1 MRKLITLS
9 LATTSLLMA
18 GTPVVPSISDVVHEI
33 TPPVGITPKAEPLID
48 VGGVQKY
55 APAMEEDKSGK
66 TTLVTGFKLRGA
78 KHISEAKLQPLIASY
93 TNKELTFGQLQEVAS
108 LITKA
113 YRTQGYFVARAY
125 LPVQTMQGGIVE
137 ISIIEGNFGE
147 FKPNNTS
154 LVKDAKIQGVLD
166 AIKGKDIISTHTLER
181 AMLILNDTPGVKVTQ
196 ADAMPGKTMGT
207 SDFAIKT
214 EATPRYDGYL
224 VGDNYGSRYTGT
236 NRLMGGLNLNSPTGN
251 GDKLSVLGI
260 ISNGSDLKYGRV
272 AYSVPLM
279 SNGLRGELSYA
290 NTHYVLSDRYATL
303 NAYGTART
311 LEGGLTYPVIRT
323 RHESLNLTSSVA
335 IKALQDYQNG
345 TLSSDK
351 AAKVFT
357 LGANHTQEMKLLGL
371 DAKSNEALTLTTGNL
386 HFKDATSQAT
396 DAAGANTQGHYTK
409 LSGYVGG
416 ALAFTQATSL
426 SANLLFQKA
435 LGHKNLD
442 GTEDFLLGGSN
453 GIKVYPISELSAED
467 GIMLNTELFQ
477 ALPNLGVINHKV
489 GLFHDVG
496 TVRMANTTN
505 VTTFQGHTL
514 QDMGLGYYASYQGF
528 FAKAQIAHT
537 LGGYQVTSENPYHT
551 KFLAQL
557 GWSF

>member
-9 LATTSLLMA
+9 LVSTSFLMA
-18 GTPVVPSISDVVHEI
+18 ASPAVPSISDVVREI
-33 TPPVGITPKAEPLID
+33 IPVEGVTPKSEPLIE

-55 APAMEEDKSGK
+55 APAMEEDTSGK
-66 TTLVTGFKLRGA
+66 TTLVRGFKLTGV
-78 KHISEAKLQPLIASY
+78 KHIREAKLQALIASY

-108 LITKA
+108 IITKT
-113 YRTQGYFVARAY
+113 YRETGYFVARAY
-125 LPVQTMQGGIVE
+125 LPVQTMQGGTVE

-147 FKPNNTS
+147 FKLNNTS
-154 LVKDAKIQGVLD
+154 LVKNAKVQGMLD
-166 AIKGKDIISTHTLER
+166 NIKDKDIVSTHTLER
-181 AMLILNDTPGVKVTQ
+181 AMLIINDTPGVKVTQ
-196 ADAMPGKTMGT
+196 ADVMPGKTTGT

-214 EATPRYDGYL
+214 EAAPRYDGYL

-251 GDKLSVLGI
+251 GDKLSVLGM

-290 NTHYVLSDRYATL
+290 NTHYALTDRYAAL
-303 NAYGTART
+303 DAYGTART
-311 LEGGLTYPVIRT
+311 LEGSLTYPVIRT

-335 IKALQDYQNG
+335 LKALQDHQNG
-345 TLSSDK
+345 TISSDK

-357 LGANHTQEMKLLGL
+357 LGANHTQEMTLLGL
-371 DAKSNEALTLTTGNL
+371 PTKTNEALTLTSGNL
-386 HFKDATSQAT
+386 TFKDATSQAT
-396 DAAGANTQGHYTK
+396 DAAGANTQGRYTK
-409 LSGYVGG
+409 ISGTIGG
-416 ALAFTQATSL
+416 SVAFTQATSL

-442 GTEDFLLGGSN
+442 GTEDFILGGSN
-453 GIKVYPISELSAED
+453 GIKVYPTSELSAED

-489 GLFHDVG
+489 GLFHDIG

-514 QDMGLGYYASYQGF
+514 QDVGMGYYASYQGF
-528 FAKAQIAHT
+528 FAKAQVAR
-537 LGGYQVTSENPYHT
+537 LVGGNQVTSETSYRT